1 MATGRG
7 RAGRGAAGPLPAGP
21 GSPEG
26 ALNLRIVRHA
36 ESTAN
41 SEERWQGRAD
51 FPLSEAGRRQ
61 AERLRAR
68 LEREGYTPT
77 HVYSS
82 PLSRALETARIA
94 ASGWGSAI
102 EPWDDLVESDVGVFT
117 GLTHVEVVERF
128 PEVARRFGET
138 RDLDLIDGA
147 ETHVERT
154 ARAQRVVDR
163 LIGEHG
169 NGERVLVFTHGGI
182 MTHIVGQLLGA
193 DRLWSLDIRN
203 TAIFEFDIDVDAWH
217 AEGQARTNM
226 NLWRIVRFN
235 DAGHLDGGCDAD

>member
-1 MATGRG
+1 M
-7 RAGRGAAGPLPAGP
+7 
-21 GSPEG
+21 
-26 ALNLRIVRHA
+26 NLRIVRHA

-61 AERLRAR
+61 AGRLRSR

-77 HVYSS
+77 RIYTSR
-82 PLSRALETARIA
+82 LSRALETARTV
-94 ASGWGSAI
+94 ASSWDRAI
-102 EPWDDLVESDVGVFT
+102 ESWDDLVESDVGVFT
-117 GLTHVEVVERF
+117 GLTHAEVQERF
-128 PEVARRFGET
+128 PDVARNFGAT

-163 LIGEHG
+163 LICDHG
-169 NGERVLVFTHGGI
+169 NADRVLVFTHGGI
-182 MTHIVGQLLGA
+182 MTHIVAQLLNTE
-193 DRLWSLDIRN
+193 RLWFLDIRN
-203 TAIFEFDIDVDAWH
+203 TAIFEFSIDVDRWH
-217 AEGQARTNM
+217 LDGQPRTNI

-235 DAGHLDGGCDAD
+235 DASHLDEGQG